1 MTKDSGS
8 KNTFGNRQGNRSRSF
23 DSLFKHW
30 PGIASQTFARAA
42 EQSGNLLEKL
52 LRAPEYMEQAGKAG
66 RYLKDMRQ
74 VAGLTLEDLAKA
86 VDIDNLDMLR
96 AIEEGRSPVTLDI
109 LFRLASFYSRN
120 DPLTFM
126 MDFSKEYAPWLW
138 QLLRFTGIER
148 LVITLERELK
158 FINIYRSKDGI
169 RDLSNENFDRLIG
182 FTDNAV
188 AMAMEFIEPL
198 QAQSQELARMQ
209 AEHTTV
215 AKKPKPAARDTA
227 AAKKPASPR
236 KKPSTATKSATTA
249 KTAKPR
255 TSPKKTTDDKRASP
269 KQTRG
274 D

>member
-169 RDLSNENFDRLIG
+169 RNLSNENFDRLIG
-182 FTDNAV
+182 FADNAV
-188 AMAMEFIEPL
+188 ALAMDFIEPL
-198 QAQSQELARMQ
+198 ETQSRELARMK
-209 AEHTTV
+209 AELSAGAAKPSQPPGRKTSSG
-215 AKKPKPAARDTA
+215 KKPPQKTAPSTRTAAQKPA
-227 AAKKPASPR
+227 KPKSP
-236 KKPSTATKSATTA
+236 
-249 KTAKPR
+249 
-255 TSPKKTTDDKRASP
+255 PKKDAATRKRAAH
-269 KQTRG
+269 K
-274 D
+274 